1 MEDDGGIPHTYPI
14 KISVIQLYAA
24 GHPPA
29 GIACASFFG
38 PDHLFHIQAVFPKGS
53 APAQIYSGVVPQDLR
68 SAREVAYIVQIKIV
82 DLMGLEIKDQ
92 AVGISD
98 ITIVSAGIVGLH
110 RLKHATSI
118 QVIHVQYPSSP
129 NIHAVVDHQRGTCPA
144 GPHGSGGI
152 LDKGGHPLEIEC
164 LVVIREFH
172 RIYIT
177 ETVGGIVISLGN
189 RYCQIISNSA
199 E

>member
-1 MEDDGGIPHTYPI
+1 M
-14 KISVIQLYAA
+14 S
-24 GHPPA
+24 
-29 GIACASFFG
+29 
-38 PDHLFHIQAVFPKGS
+38 
-53 APAQIYSGVVPQDLR
+53 
-68 SAREVAYIVQIKIV
+68 
-82 DLMGLEIKDQ
+82 LEIKDQ

-98 ITIVSAGIVGLH
+98 ITIVSAGIVRFH
-110 RLKHATSI
+110 CSEYATGIEIVHVYYAASPDVHTI
-118 QVIHVQYPSSP
+118 IH
-129 NIHAVVDHQRGTCPA
+129 HQRRAGPA

-152 LDKGGHPLEIEC
+152 LNKRSHPLKIEG